1 MNHNNEHSG
10 TKLHSLEFLGYD
22 GDEPKGVLGREIT
35 DERIDVELALTR
47 KGTINSLLNSE
58 PRSLAFCDRP

>member
-1 MNHNNEHSG
+1 MNHNNHNNEHSG

-35 DERIDVELALTR
+35 DE
-47 KGTINSLLNSE
+47 
-58 PRSLAFCDRP
+58 